1 MKKHYAI
8 LIVFIL
14 ALNPILAYATVSDA
28 NDNPQPTQVN
38 NSENESIT
46 QPNNAPQEPEPVIDD
61 PTPVPLNNDN
71 DVPAIFK
78 DTTEP
83 NTSNTTATTNDDLP
97 KTDTPEEG
105 DDAKEPSD
113 AEADT
118 DGTKTDAEIETD
130 AEKSEDEEEAEAKV
144 HVHSFKYTGNKDG
157 THTVTCTEA
166 IEPADDSDEEAT
178 TECSYEEIESCE
190 YNEDGI
196 CIYCGDKKPD
206 EEEEFA
212 PSMSFSISNQSF
224 TMGGPNP
231 VVSVNILQNDY
242 DIEYVQVCFANYG
255 ANQFIN
261 VGLAQ
266 GKYFDFKANE
276 FVYTNNNS

>member
-14 ALNPILAYATVSDA
+14 ALTPILAYATVSDA

-46 QPNNAPQEPEPVIDD
+46 QPNNAPQQPEPVIDD
-61 PTPVPLNNDN
+61 STPVPLNNDN
-71 DVPAIFK
+71 YVPEISK

-105 DDAKEPSD
+105 DDAKEPSY

-130 AEKSEDEEEAEAKV
+130 AEKSEDEEEEEAKV

-166 IEPADDSDEEAT
+166 IEPADDSDEEAAT
-178 TECSYEEIESCE
+178 
-190 YNEDGI
+190 
-196 CIYCGDKKPD
+196 
-206 EEEEFA
+206 
-212 PSMSFSISNQSF
+212 
-224 TMGGPNP
+224 
-231 VVSVNILQNDY
+231 
-242 DIEYVQVCFANYG
+242 
-255 ANQFIN
+255 
-261 VGLAQ
+261 
-266 GKYFDFKANE
+266 
-276 FVYTNNNS
+276 